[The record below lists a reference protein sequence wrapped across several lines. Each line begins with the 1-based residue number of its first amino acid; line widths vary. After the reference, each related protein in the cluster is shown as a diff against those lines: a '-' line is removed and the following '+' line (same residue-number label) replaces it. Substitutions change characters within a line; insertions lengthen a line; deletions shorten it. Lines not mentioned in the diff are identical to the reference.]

1 MSGVRR
7 CDLCRAFVQEDDRFC
22 WSCGAELVHAEPRIA
37 GDVARRP
44 AEEELEPEVALVLR
58 RAHLAQQRGQ
68 LAEAERLVSLVLDK
82 EPNTVV
88 ALSMLAG
95 LLRAKGDLV
104 GSVAAAQRASEAAA
118 GRYAPPGALERAR
131 EERARAQEQA
141 LRSLGGP
148 FGSADSPLDALRGAG
163 AVWYRS
169 RQLFLALAAVGA
181 IALVL
186 ATVAVVRG
194 ELSGYLWFGVS
205 FVSAGWCYNDAEAQ
219 RRPGIL
225 WAPLVLCLGP
235 FGLAIYLLATH

>member
-1 MSGVRR
+1 M
-7 CDLCRAFVQEDDRFC
+7 QEEDRFC
-22 WSCGAELVHAEPRIA
+22 WSCGAELAHPEPKA
-37 GDVARRP
+37 GASAVRP
-44 AEEELEPEVALVLR
+44 AAAEEPEPEAALVLR

-68 LAEAERLVSLVLDK
+68 LAEAERLVLSVLDK
-82 EPNTVV
+82 DSKAV
-88 ALSMLAG
+88 AAWSMLAG

-104 GSVAAAQRASEAAA
+104 GSVAAAQRASEAAE
-118 GRYAPPGALERAR
+118 GGYAPPGALERAR
-131 EERARAQEQA
+131 EERARAEEQA

-148 FGSADSPLDALRGAG
+148 FASADSPLDALKGAG
-163 AVWYRS
+163 AAWYRS

-181 IALVL
+181 VALVL
-186 ATVAVVRG
+186 ATVAVARG
-194 ELSGYLWFGVS
+194 ELSGYLWFAVS